1 MLAVIGPRWVGVAG
15 DPRRLDNPGD
25 FVRIE
30 LEGALKRRLPVIPI
44 LIDRTPMPSPADLPD
59 SLASLAFCNA
69 IEVDHGRDFRV
80 HVDRLIRGIEFH
92 LRSVPSAAP
101 TQPPPPLPETERS
114 NSIGMTLV
122 RIEPGSFLMGST
134 KEQIDQFMRLF
145 PESKREWFDH
155 EQPQHPVKITRP
167 FLLGIHPV
175 TQGQYQAIMG
185 SNPSHFR
192 GSDDLPVETVSW
204 LDVVNFCNKLSEK
217 DRRTPFYHLP
227 TEAEWEYACR
237 AGVAGLFPWGDD
249 IGKQGEH
256 VWFRDN
262 SDGKTHPV
270 GQNRPMPGDCMIC
283 WATQAIT
290 AAIVIRALKRFE
302 IGLQRRLRVDDDV
315 LPAGQRTIMSG
326 RSFPSCVETVA
337 CSWKSQ

>member
-1 MLAVIGPRWVGVAG
+1 MPKIFLSYRRQESPGVAGRIYDRLCSHFGDDAVFMDVDSIPLGVDFREHIASEVGQCEVMLAVIGPRWVGVAG

-92 LRSVPSAAP
+92 LRRVPSAAP

-217 DRRTPFYHLP
+217 DRRTPFYHLHESP
-227 TEAEWEYACR
+227 RGWNGYR
-237 AGVAGLFPWGDD
+237 LP
-249 IGKQGEH
+249 
-256 VWFRDN
+256 
-262 SDGKTHPV
+262 
-270 GQNRPMPGDCMIC
+270 
-283 WATQAIT
+283 
-290 AAIVIRALKRFE
+290 
-302 IGLQRRLRVDDDV
+302 RRRSGNT
-315 LPAGQRTIMSG
+315 PAGRGWPACSRGAMTLASKASMSG
-326 RSFPSCVETVA
+326 LGTTVTA
-337 CSWKSQ
+337 RLTR